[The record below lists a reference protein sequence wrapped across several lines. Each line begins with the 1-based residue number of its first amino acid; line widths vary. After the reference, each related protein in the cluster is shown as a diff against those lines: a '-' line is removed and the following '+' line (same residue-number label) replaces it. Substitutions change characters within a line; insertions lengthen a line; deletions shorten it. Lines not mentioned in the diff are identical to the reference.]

1 MTASSERHAALA
13 ALLPFALL
21 TILTTLL
28 TVGKTTK
35 LLEGLTYYLVPETE
49 AEKARA
55 RLAQVQRSS
64 TSARRRKG
72 GKAPA
77 TDELGDESIAA
88 LRLTK
93 ANLVLRPFWAHFDH
107 LVFFAAAISSTLP
120 PPRWRRVGAASRGE
134 RLPMMCVVGAG
145 ARSAR
150 CEDTDPLTPAVEPAA
165 AVAGAIGFGSRPDP
179 PPRPRRRFGSGG
191 AAELS
196 RAHRR
201 PTQVLRRAPAH
212 PAGSWKISNVQ
223 TPWACPSSPACP
235 ARSSRPP
242 CARRGPT
249 PRESV
254 RRRGD
259 GLVGANALGRSRPR
273 RLALPVVAAAHAAP
287 LSALWGWDAE
297 TFSAFKAVAIA
308 VAGAT
313 QLAATPGLVQGFL
326 DGALVTWYELKH
338 GEEARERGDF
348 ATVRAAARRKT
359 EVTLHVACKVAVQS
373 AAPAAAMISFACLLG
388 AKRTDPAG
396 EDTRSSRSSRRRAGA
411 PSPGTSGGGRARV
424 GASSPPRAS
433 PRRGRVS
440 SEEEARDEDATRTRR
455 GRAGARASGRPTRR
469 DSIVLPVRS

>member
-107 LVFFAAAISSTLP
+107 LVFFSAAILVNFAAAEVAS
-120 PPRWRRVGAASRGE
+120 RWRGE
-134 RLPMMCVVGAG
+134 PVENALLPMMCVVGAG
-145 ARSAR
+145 SAVR
-150 CEDTDPLTPAVEPAA
+150 ALVKMELDPLTPAVERQLA
-165 AVAGAIGFGSRPDP
+165 AVAGAIGFAVSALILLLVPADVLDFEMERTG
-179 PPRPRRRFGSGG
+179 
-191 AAELS
+191 AEL
-196 RAHRR
+196 
-201 PTQVLRRAPAH
+201 APALIGGVRRKCSSAARQPT

-223 TPWACPSSPACP
+223 IALGLSIFAGVLSGSLFAPAV
-235 ARSSRPP
+235 R
-242 CARRGPT
+242 ARRGPT

-259 GLVGANALGRSRPR
+259 
-273 RLALPVVAAAHAAP
+273 
-287 LSALWGWDAE
+287 
-297 TFSAFKAVAIA
+297 AV
-308 VAGAT
+308 
-313 QLAATPGLVQGFL
+313 
-326 DGALVTWYELKH
+326 
-338 GEEARERGDF
+338 
-348 ATVRAAARRKT
+348 
-359 EVTLHVACKVAVQS
+359 
-373 AAPAAAMISFACLLG
+373 
-388 AKRTDPAG
+388 
-396 EDTRSSRSSRRRAGA
+396 
-411 PSPGTSGGGRARV
+411 
-424 GASSPPRAS
+424 
-433 PRRGRVS
+433 
-440 SEEEARDEDATRTRR
+440 
-455 GRAGARASGRPTRR
+455 
-469 DSIVLPVRS
+469 